1 VKYFA
6 LCRLAPTYF
15 PEVDP
20 DSLQTISDTFFRGTL
35 EYLLSHK
42 AWELHQ
48 AHVLRVDY
56 AKLTS
61 GLEGFSTVLSEVL
74 SYLKAERMSDHQVS
88 QIFEETI
95 RTPRNRVD
103 AEWVRS

>member
-15 PEVDP
+15 PEADP
-20 DSLQTISDTFFRGTL
+20 DSLQTISDTFVRGTI

-56 AKLTS
+56 AKLTL
-61 GLEGFSTVLSEVL
+61 GLEGFSLVLSEVL
-74 SYLKAERMSDHQVS
+74 GYLKAEKLSD
-88 QIFEETI
+88 
-95 RTPRNRVD
+95 
-103 AEWVRS
+103 

>member
-1 VKYFA
+1 MKYFA

-20 DSLQTISDTFFRGTL
+20 VSLQTISDTFLRGVI

-48 AHVLRVDY
+48 THVLRVDY
-56 AKLTS
+56 ARLTS
-61 GLEGFSTVLSEVL
+61 GLEGFSSVLSEVL
-74 SYLKAERMSDHQVS
+74 GYLKAERLSD
-88 QIFEETI
+88 
-95 RTPRNRVD
+95 
-103 AEWVRS
+103 